1 MKDKIYK
8 IDRRTFLK
16 ATSISA
22 TGLLLGMQFSCT
34 NTSKKLMGDP
44 AANFSPNVYL
54 NINGS
59 GDVTIIAHR
68 SEMGTGIK
76 TSLPLV
82 LADELEVDWKKVK
95 VVQAVGDAKYGDQNT
110 DGSYSVRMFYP
121 IMRQAGAT
129 ARRMLEQAAAN
140 E

>member
-59 GDVTIIAHR
+59 GDVEIHI
-68 SEMGTGIK
+68 G
-76 TSLPLV
+76 
-82 LADELEVDWKKVK
+82 
-95 VVQAVGDAKYGDQNT
+95 
-110 DGSYSVRMFYP
+110 
-121 IMRQAGAT
+121 
-129 ARRMLEQAAAN
+129 
-140 E
+140 